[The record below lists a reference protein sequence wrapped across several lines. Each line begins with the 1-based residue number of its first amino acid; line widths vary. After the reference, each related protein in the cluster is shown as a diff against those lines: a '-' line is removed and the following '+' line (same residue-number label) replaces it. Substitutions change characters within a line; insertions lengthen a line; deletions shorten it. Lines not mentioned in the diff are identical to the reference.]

1 MGVLLKLLLIGV
13 LVYYVLK
20 VAMRLFLPF
29 LGKKFEEKINQASQP
44 YQKIEKEG
52 KVTIKYRK
60 NTNDGIDKNL
70 GEYTDYEEI

>member
-1 MGVLLKLLLIGV
+1 MGVLLKLVMIGV

-29 LGKKFEEKINQASQP
+29 LGKKFEEKIKQASQP

-52 KVTIKYRK
+52 KVTIKYKK
-60 NTNDGIDKNL
+60 NTNDGIDKDL